1 MTTVVPPHLSVP
13 IGRLNGA
20 PVAIDPSWAFYLTDS
35 LWRRAGGYESVDFSS
50 INAELDD
57 LQDQIDA
64 ISAPDLTVIEGRLDN
79 LETDVG
85 ILQGQMTGALADIAA
100 AQGDI
105 ADLQAAVAA
114 IVAPEVVSVTLD
126 FGASFTDKAQTVVT
140 GQTWVSLSSV
150 ITPTVMCPLGI
161 DTDEIRLL
169 DMRPVISDLVAGVG
183 FTVTLYS
190 EPEARGTYTV
200 SCVGV

>member
-1 MTTVVPPHLSVP
+1 MSTIIPQAQRVPMVKTRVGSVEYP
-13 IGRLNGA
+13 GYIE
-20 PVAIDPSWAFYLTDS
+20 
-35 LWRRAGGYESVDFSS
+35 RAWYEFLVTQAAAAVNETSVDLTA
-50 INAELDD
+50 INAELLD
-57 LQDQIDA
+57 LQTQIDA
-64 ISAPDLTVIEGRLDN
+64 LGAPDLTAIEARLDA
-79 LETDVG
+79 LEADVAT
-85 ILQGQMTGALADIAA
+85 LQSDMGAAQADIVA
-100 AQGDI
+100 
-105 ADLQAAVAA
+105 LEAAVAA
-114 IVAPEVVSVTLD
+114 IVAPDVVSVTLD

-169 DMRPVISDLVAGVG
+169 DMRPVIGDLVAGVG

>member
-1 MTTVVPPHLSVP
+1 MSTIIPQAQRVPMVKTRVGSVEYP
-13 IGRLNGA
+13 GYIE
-20 PVAIDPSWAFYLTDS
+20 
-35 LWRRAGGYESVDFSS
+35 RAWYDFLVTQAAAAVNETSVDLTA
-50 INAELDD
+50 INAELLD
-57 LQDQIDA
+57 LQTQIDA
-64 ISAPDLTVIEGRLDN
+64 LGAPD
-79 LETDVG
+79 
-85 ILQGQMTGALADIAA
+85 
-100 AQGDI
+100 
-105 ADLQAAVAA
+105 
-114 IVAPEVVSVTLD
+114 VVSVTLD

>member
-1 MTTVVPPHLSVP
+1 MSTIIPQAQRVPMVKTRVGSVEYP
-13 IGRLNGA
+13 GYIE
-20 PVAIDPSWAFYLTDS
+20 
-35 LWRRAGGYESVDFSS
+35 RAWYEFLVTQAAAAVNETSVDLTA
-50 INAELDD
+50 INAELLD
-57 LQDQIDA
+57 LQTQIDA
-64 ISAPDLTVIEGRLDN
+64 LGAPDLTAIEARLDA
-79 LETDVG
+79 LEAD
-85 ILQGQMTGALADIAA
+85 MGAAQADIVA
-100 AQGDI
+100 
-105 ADLQAAVAA
+105 LEAAVAA
-114 IVAPEVVSVTLD
+114 IVAPDVVSVTLD

>member
-1 MTTVVPPHLSVP
+1 MSTIIPQAQRVPMVKTRVGSVEYP
-13 IGRLNGA
+13 GYIE
-20 PVAIDPSWAFYLTDS
+20 
-35 LWRRAGGYESVDFSS
+35 RAWYDFLVTQAAAAVNETSVDLTA
-50 INAELDD
+50 INAELLD
-57 LQDQIDA
+57 LQTQIDA
-64 ISAPDLTVIEGRLDN
+64 LGAPDLTAIEARLDA
-79 LETDVG
+79 LEAD
-85 ILQGQMTGALADIAA
+85 MGAAQADIVA
-100 AQGDI
+100 
-105 ADLQAAVAA
+105 LEAAVAA

-140 GQTWVSLSSV
+140 GQTWVALSSV

-183 FTVTLYS
+183 STVTLYS

>member
-1 MTTVVPPHLSVP
+1 MSTIIPQAQRVPMVKTRVGSVEYP
-13 IGRLNGA
+13 GYIE
-20 PVAIDPSWAFYLTDS
+20 
-35 LWRRAGGYESVDFSS
+35 RAWYDFLVTQAAAAVNETSVDLTA
-50 INAELDD
+50 INAELLD
-57 LQDQIDA
+57 LQTQIDA
-64 ISAPDLTVIEGRLDN
+64 LGAPDLTAIEARLDA
-79 LETDVG
+79 LEAD
-85 ILQGQMTGALADIAA
+85 MGAAQADIVA
-100 AQGDI
+100 
-105 ADLQAAVAA
+105 LQAAVAA
-114 IVAPEVVSVTLD
+114 IVAPDVVSVTLD

>member
-1 MTTVVPPHLSVP
+1 MSTIIPQAQRVPMVKTRVGSVEYP
-13 IGRLNGA
+13 GYIERAWYDFLVTQA
-20 PVAIDPSWAFYLTDS
+20 AAAINET
-35 LWRRAGGYESVDFSS
+35 SVDLTA
-50 INAELDD
+50 INAELLD
-57 LQDQIDA
+57 LQTQIDA
-64 ISAPDLTVIEGRLDN
+64 LGAPDLTAIEARLDA
-79 LETDVG
+79 LEAD
-85 ILQGQMTGALADIAA
+85 MGAAQADIVA
-100 AQGDI
+100 
-105 ADLQAAVAA
+105 LEAAVAA

>member
-1 MTTVVPPHLSVP
+1 MSTIIPQAQRVPMVKTRVGSVEYP
-13 IGRLNGA
+13 GYIE
-20 PVAIDPSWAFYLTDS
+20 
-35 LWRRAGGYESVDFSS
+35 RAWYDFLVTQAAAAVNETSVDLTA
-50 INAELDD
+50 INAELLD
-57 LQDQIDA
+57 LQTQIDA
-64 ISAPDLTVIEGRLDN
+64 LGAPDLTAIEARLDA
-79 LETDVG
+79 LEAD
-85 ILQGQMTGALADIAA
+85 MGAAQADIVA
-100 AQGDI
+100 
-105 ADLQAAVAA
+105 LEAAVAA